1 MLQSGISRLSEDPSL
16 FSHNDPADSNHLSTV
31 RANMT
36 SRLTPEDQN
45 KVDSYL
51 AAPQHQVQ
59 RQPFRPWRLLLIVV
73 IVVIALGV
81 LSRLLS
87 TLVS

>member
-1 MLQSGISRLSEDPSL
+1 
-16 FSHNDPADSNHLSTV
+16 
-31 RANMT
+31 MT

-73 IVVIALGV
+73 IVVIALGM

-87 TLVS
+87 QLVS

>member
-1 MLQSGISRLSEDPSL
+1 
-16 FSHNDPADSNHLSTV
+16 
-31 RANMT
+31 MT
-36 SRLTPEDQN
+36 SRLTPEDQS

-59 RQPFRPWRLLLIVV
+59 RQPFRPWRLLLIVLL
-73 IVVIALGV
+73 VVIGLGV

-87 TLVS
+87 GLVN

>member
-1 MLQSGISRLSEDPSL
+1 MLKGKEIRQGEKQSLQHDAAPDMNHS
-16 FSHNDPADSNHLSTV
+16 SN
-31 RANMT
+31 RGACMT
-36 SRLTPEDQN
+36 SRLTPEDQS

-59 RQPFRPWRLLLIVV
+59 RQPFRPWRLLLIVLL
-73 IVVIALGV
+73 VVIGLGV

-87 TLVS
+87 GLVN

>member
-1 MLQSGISRLSEDPSL
+1 
-16 FSHNDPADSNHLSTV
+16 
-31 RANMT
+31 MT

>member
-1 MLQSGISRLSEDPSL
+1 
-16 FSHNDPADSNHLSTV
+16 
-31 RANMT
+31 MT

-59 RQPFRPWRLLLIVV
+59 RQPFRPWRLLLIAV

-87 TLVS
+87 QLVS

>member
-1 MLQSGISRLSEDPSL
+1 
-16 FSHNDPADSNHLSTV
+16 
-31 RANMT
+31 MT

-51 AAPQHQVQ
+51 AAPQHQVK

-73 IVVIALGV
+73 LIVIGLGV
-81 LSRLLS
+81 LSRMLS
-87 TLVS
+87 GLVS